1 MFKIE
6 IKSHPQDALVT
17 VSSEVKFR
25 CVASVSSNL
34 TFSWTHNG
42 STVSGSSTTGDTSIL
57 TITSVKNSDAGS
69 YACTVSGESVSVIS
83 NAATLTCDGMTYAYL
98 INIFVYLLSL
108 LICLIKHFNPV

>member
-1 MFKIE
+1 MILYVSSYSHVFKIE

-17 VSSEVKFR
+17 VNSAVSFR

-42 STVSGSSTTGDTSIL
+42 STVSGSLTTGDTSVL
-57 TITSVKNSDAGS
+57 TISNVKNSDAGS

-83 NAATLTCDGMTYAYL
+83 NGATLTCDGMTYTYL
-98 INIFVYLLSL
+98 ISIFYICYVY
-108 LICLIKHFNPV
+108 